1 MAAKRGLG
9 RGLGVLIN
17 DGIKIA
23 GASEAPEK
31 PLAPKQ
37 PEPPASGVR
46 QISIDQV
53 RRNTQQ
59 PRQRFNEE
67 ALNDLTASIR
77 ERGILQPLLVR
88 QMSESQYELIAGE
101 RRLRAAGQ
109 AGLKEVPVILVEAAD
124 EDSLVMA
131 LVENLQREDLNVI
144 EEALGYRLLAETY
157 NLTQDQIA
165 THMGKSRASVA
176 NALRLLKLPDDVQ
189 AMVSDGELSAGH
201 AKLLSGL
208 EIPEEQRLLAKRTLK
223 EGLSVRNLEKVMAN
237 LKRLPRK
244 PRAIRADIPESHV
257 QYLSDQLHAHF
268 GTSVRL
274 HACRTY
280 ANGKKGKGSIEI
292 DFFSNE
298 ELSRILDVLGIESE

>member
-1 MAAKRGLG
+1 MATKRGLG

-17 DGIKIA
+17 DGIKL
-23 GASEAPEK
+23 ENKQEK
-31 PLAPKQ
+31 PG
-37 PEPPASGVR
+37 GVLKVPLDR
-46 QISIDQV
+46 V
-53 RRNTQQ
+53 RRNAQQ
-59 PRQRFNEE
+59 PRHRFDEE
-67 ALNDLTASIR
+67 ALKDLTASIR

-88 QMSESQYELIAGE
+88 QVADNQYELIAGE

-109 AGLKEVPVILVEAAD
+109 AGLLEVPVIPVEAGD

-144 EEALGYRLLAETY
+144 EEAEGYRLLAESYT
-157 NLTQDQIA
+157 LTQEQIA
-165 THMGKSRASVA
+165 TQVGKSRAAVA
-176 NALRLLKLPDDVQ
+176 NALRLLNLPDDVQ
-189 AMVSDGELSAGH
+189 AMISDGELSAGH

-208 EIPEEQRLLAKRTLK
+208 EIPAEQRLLAKRTLK
-223 EGLSVRNLEKVMAN
+223 EGLSVRNLEKVILN

-274 HACRTY
+274 HTCRTY
-280 ANGKKGKGSIEI
+280 ANGKKGKGTIEI

-298 ELSRILDVLGIESE
+298 ELSRILDVLGVESE